1 MTQHQKISIADIMPY
16 IKKYGLRAVR
26 IAMEEWEKRKPGENQ
41 TLILLRI
48 VAKITVEVTKPVP
61 TKKALE

>member
-16 IKKYGLRAVR
+16 IKMYGLRAVR